1 MKRIVLYLIG
11 IVMVSV
17 CHAQNISI
25 NAQVVDEKIPEEAA
39 RSLET
44 KLQSVLTA
52 NGYANN
58 GYAERF
64 VLTAIVDVTQKEV
77 TPTTPARISEKMD
90 ITLMV
95 GDVVENKIYA
105 SVTIQTAGIGTNG
118 NKTFI
123 NAFRSINSENPRIQ
137 QMLNEAKE
145 KIIEYYTNQCPII
158 IRKVQGLVATQAF
171 DEAIFLL
178 ISVPDVC
185 RDCFTQC
192 QRQAGVVYQQK
203 IDAES
208 TILLEKAR
216 TVWATSNQNVQ
227 SANEVADIIS
237 QINPR
242 CSNYAEVLA
251 LRSSIEQKL
260 QADAKRDWDLRMK
273 QYENN
278 EKYKQ
283 SIVDAYKTVA
293 VAYAK
298 NRPTTIYRTIVRS
311 WWY

>member
-1 MKRIVLYLIG
+1 MLYAIG
-11 IVMVSV
+11 
-17 CHAQNISI
+17 
-25 NAQVVDEKIPEEAA
+25 NAQPISVNAKVLDENLPEEAA
-39 RSLET
+39 RNLET
-44 KLQSVLTA
+44 KLQSALIA
-52 NGYANN
+52 NGYADN
-58 GYAERF
+58 GYVERF
-64 VLTAIVDVTQKEV
+64 VLTAKVDIIQKDV

-95 GDVVENKIYA
+95 GDIEENKLYA
-105 SVTIQTAGIGTNG
+105 SVTLQAAGIGTND

-123 NAFRSINSENPRIQ
+123 NAFRNINGDNPQIQ

-145 KIIEYYTNQCPII
+145 KIIEYYTNQCPAI

-178 ISVPDVC
+178 TSVPDVC

-203 IDAES
+203 IDSES

-227 SANEVADIIS
+227 SANEVADIIN

-242 CSNYAEVLA
+242 CSNYTEVLA

-273 QYENN
+273 QYEDN
-278 EKYKQ
+278 EKHKQ

-298 NRPTTIYRTIVRS
+298 NRPTTIFRTIVRS

>member
-1 MKRIVLYLIG
+1 MIRTTLFILGVMLYAIG
-11 IVMVSV
+11 
-17 CHAQNISI
+17 
-25 NAQVVDEKIPEEAA
+25 NAQPISVNAKVLDEKLPEEAA
-39 RSLET
+39 RNLET
-44 KLQSVLTA
+44 KLQSALTA
-52 NGYANN
+52 NGYADN
-58 GYAERF
+58 GYVERF
-64 VLTAIVDVTQKEV
+64 VLTAKIDIIQKDV
-77 TPTTPARISEKMD
+77 TPTTPARISENMD
-90 ITLMV
+90 ITLTV
-95 GDVVENKIYA
+95 GDIVENKLYA
-105 SVTIQTAGIGTNG
+105 SVTLQAAGIGTND
-118 NKTFI
+118 NKAFI
-123 NAFRSINSENPRIQ
+123 NAFRSINGDNPKIQ

-145 KIIEYYTNQCPII
+145 KIIEYYSNQCPII
-158 IRKVQGLVATQAF
+158 IRKVKGLVATQSF

-178 ISVPDVC
+178 ASVPDVC
-185 RDCFTQC
+185 KDCFTQC
-192 QRQAGVVYQQK
+192 QQQAGVVYKQK

-208 TILLEKAR
+208 TILLEKAK

-251 LRSSIEQKL
+251 LRSSIELKL
-260 QADAKRDWDLRMK
+260 QADAKRDWHFKMK
-273 QYENN
+273 QYEDN

-298 NRPTTIYRTIVRS
+298 NRPATIYRTIIRS

>member
-52 NGYANN
+52 NGYVDN

-105 SVTIQTAGIGTNG
+105 SVTIQAAGIGTNG

>member
-1 MKRIVLYLIG
+1 
-11 IVMVSV
+11 MVSV

-52 NGYANN
+52 NGYVDN

-105 SVTIQTAGIGTNG
+105 SVTIQAAGIGTNG

>member
-1 MKRIVLYLIG
+1 
-11 IVMVSV
+11 MVSV

-52 NGYANN
+52 NGYVDN

-105 SVTIQTAGIGTNG
+105 SVTIQAAGIGTNG

-145 KIIEYYTNQCPII
+145 KRIEYYTNQCPII

>member
-1 MKRIVLYLIG
+1 MLYAIG
-11 IVMVSV
+11 
-17 CHAQNISI
+17 
-25 NAQVVDEKIPEEAA
+25 NAQPISVNAKVLDEKLPEEAA
-39 RSLET
+39 RNLET
-44 KLQSVLTA
+44 KLQSALIA
-52 NGYANN
+52 NGYADN
-58 GYAERF
+58 GYVERF
-64 VLTAIVDVTQKEV
+64 VLTAKVDIIQKDV

-95 GDVVENKIYA
+95 GDIVENKLYT
-105 SVTIQTAGIGTNG
+105 SVTLQAAGIGTND

-123 NAFRSINSENPRIQ
+123 NAFRSINGDNPEIQ

-145 KIIEYYTNQCPII
+145 KIIEYYMSQCPAI
-158 IRKVQGLVATQAF
+158 IRKVQGLVATRAY

-178 ISVPDVC
+178 TSVPDVC

-216 TVWATSNQNVQ
+216 TVWATSNQSVQ
-227 SANEVADIIS
+227 RANEVAEIIS

-242 CSNYAEVLA
+242 CSNYTEVLT

-260 QADAKRDWDLRMK
+260 QADAKRDWDFKMK
-273 QYENN
+273 QYEDS

-283 SIVDAYKTVA
+283 SVVDAYKTIA

-298 NRPTTIYRTIVRS
+298 NRPTTIFRTIIRS

>member
-25 NAQVVDEKIPEEAA
+25 NVQVVDEKIPEEAA

-52 NGYANN
+52 NGYVDN

-105 SVTIQTAGIGTNG
+105 SVTIQAAGIGTNG

>member
-1 MKRIVLYLIG
+1 MPLRH
-11 IVMVSV
+11 S
-17 CHAQNISI
+17 
-25 NAQVVDEKIPEEAA
+25 
-39 RSLET
+39 T
-44 KLQSVLTA
+44 KQ
-52 NGYANN
+52 
-58 GYAERF
+58 F
-64 VLTAIVDVTQKEV
+64 
-77 TPTTPARISEKMD
+77 
-90 ITLMV
+90 
-95 GDVVENKIYA
+95 
-105 SVTIQTAGIGTNG
+105 
-118 NKTFI
+118 
-123 NAFRSINSENPRIQ
+123 
-137 QMLNEAKE
+137 
-145 KIIEYYTNQCPII
+145 
-158 IRKVQGLVATQAF
+158 
-171 DEAIFLL
+171 FLL

-298 NRPTTIYRTIVRS
+298 NRPATIYRTIVRS

>member
-1 MKRIVLYLIG
+1 
-11 IVMVSV
+11 MVSV

-25 NAQVVDEKIPEEAA
+25 NVQVVDEKIPEEAA

-52 NGYANN
+52 NGYVDN

-105 SVTIQTAGIGTNG
+105 SVTIQAAGIGTNG

>member
-11 IVMVSV
+11 IVIVSV

-25 NAQVVDEKIPEEAA
+25 NAQVVDENIPEEAA
-39 RSLET
+39 RSLGT
-44 KLQSVLTA
+44 KLKSVLTA
-52 NGYANN
+52 NGYADN

-77 TPTTPARISEKMD
+77 TPTTPACISEKMD

-105 SVTIQTAGIGTNG
+105 SVTIQAAGIGTNV

-216 TVWATSNQNVQ
+216 TVWATSNQNMQ

-260 QADAKRDWDLRMK
+260 QADDKRDWDLRMK